1 MYIIIII
8 CTKFTFFFFHIE
20 TIIKRNHLNQRNKH
34 IIMESV
40 QFAAPV
46 DNHNKEWNKKK
57 NYGPAVLF
65 TVLLLGTAFLAGKS
79 YGRNSNDPT
88 SSVSPIAS
96 LSVPVR
102 LACIDIYFVALV
114 CCSIIVYYSSSDP
127 LLYVDNSVSW
137 YVLVLHRMTEYFFPS
152 SFSLFFLIIS

>member
-1 MYIIIII
+1 
-8 CTKFTFFFFHIE
+8 
-20 TIIKRNHLNQRNKH
+20 
-34 IIMESV
+34 MESV
-40 QFAAPV
+40 KFAAPV
-46 DNHNKEWNKKK
+46 DNNNNEWKTKK
-57 NYGPAVLF
+57 NYGPAALF
-65 TVLLLGTAFLAGKS
+65 TVVLLGTAFLAGKS